1 MRADIMM
8 FFLNVIGYFLIISS
22 ILLVLAF
29 VIPKIL

>member
-1 MRADIMM
+1 MR
-8 FFLNVIGYFLIISS
+8 FFLNIIGYFLIISF

>member
-1 MRADIMM
+1 MR
-8 FFLNVIGYFLIISS
+8 FFLNVIGYFLITSS

>member
-1 MRADIMM
+1 MR
-8 FFLNVIGYFLIISS
+8 FFFNVIGYFLIISS

>member
-1 MRADIMM
+1 MR

-22 ILLVLAF
+22 ISLVLAF

>member
-1 MRADIMM
+1 MR
-8 FFLNVIGYFLIISS
+8 FFLNVIGYFLIIGS

>member
-1 MRADIMM
+1 MK
-8 FFLNVIGYFLIISS
+8 FFLNIIGYFLIISF

>member
-1 MRADIMM
+1 MK

>member
-1 MRADIMM
+1 MR
-8 FFLNVIGYFLIISS
+8 FFLNVIGYFLLISS

>member
-1 MRADIMM
+1 MK
-8 FFLNVIGYFLIISS
+8 FFLNIIGYFLIINF